1 MLIDAHCHVWRIGQN
16 DNEWP
21 ASDLP
26 AIHRDFDLT
35 DLARAG
41 ADVGLTGAVLVQS
54 QPSERDTEWLLEI
67 AAENPLALGVVGWT
81 DIAAPDAA
89 DRIAWLAANP
99 RLKGLRPMLQDL
111 ADDWILDPRLE
122 PALAAMVVADLSFDA
137 LIRPRHLPSL
147 LELVRR
153 WPWLRVVIDHGA
165 KPDIG
170 AGALDPWRDHIAAL
184 AAQPGVHCKLS
195 GLLTEAGDR
204 PTAEALTP
212 FAAHLL
218 QAFGPDRLMWG
229 SDWPVLNLAGDYAG
243 WRAMA
248 DGFAA
253 SLDPARRRALFGET
267 AKRFYRL

>member
-1 MLIDAHCHVWRIGQN
+1 LLIDAHCHVWRIGRN
-16 DNEWP
+16 DHTWP
-21 ASDLP
+21 TPDLP
-26 AIHRDFDLT
+26 AIHRDFDLD

-41 ADVGLTGAVLVQS
+41 AEVGLAGAVLVQS
-54 QPSERDTEWLLEI
+54 QPSQRDTEWLLEI
-67 AAENPLALGVVGWT
+67 TADHPLALGVVGWT

-89 DRIAWLAANP
+89 ERIATLAASP

-122 PALAAMVVADLSFDA
+122 PAIAVMVAADLSFDA

-153 WPWLRVVIDHGA
+153 WPDLRVVIDHGA

-170 AGALDPWRDHIAAL
+170 AGCLDPWREQIAAL
-184 AAQPGVHCKLS
+184 AAAPGVHCKLS
-195 GLLTEAGDR
+195 GLLTEAGERASAD
-204 PTAEALTP
+204 ALAP

-218 QAFGPDRLMWG
+218 DVFGPDRLMWG

-253 SLDPARRRALFGET
+253 DLDHAGQSAVFGET
-267 AKRFYRL
+267 ARRFYRL